1 MNLKALEESE
11 LLALARNPQT
21 EQSILFTLLH
31 FDDGRYARPAYKT
44 LLELENEDKIS
55 YEYLVKNGD
64 YDTHVGMIRFSET
77 EEDIIE
83 EISLIHF
90 PDRASDEDWATST
103 EEYPMCIEEENYSMI
118 LELLKNEKTN
128 FRIIADIYNS
138 NSEKMEDYEEVYVL
152 ISGHPEVWLQ
162 HVESILMYCDD
173 FENYKQIQRNALEQN
188 DLSREAIFV
197 LALDEDVDIA
207 NEAMRHWRYE
217 KPTPELL
224 VQLAESEIWLVCEH
238 IFRHPLTPPDL
249 KERLRKEYLFE

>member
-44 LLELENEDKIS
+44 LLELENEDKIN

-90 PDRASDEDWATST
+90 PDRASDEDWPQARKNTQ
-103 EEYPMCIEEENYSMI
+103 CA
-118 LELLKNEKTN
+118 LKKKT
-128 FRIIADIYNS
+128 
-138 NSEKMEDYEEVYVL
+138 
-152 ISGHPEVWLQ
+152 
-162 HVESILMYCDD
+162 
-173 FENYKQIQRNALEQN
+173 IQ
-188 DLSREAIFV
+188 
-197 LALDEDVDIA
+197 
-207 NEAMRHWRYE
+207 
-217 KPTPELL
+217 
-224 VQLAESEIWLVCEH
+224 
-238 IFRHPLTPPDL
+238 
-249 KERLRKEYLFE
+249 